1 MTSRWSVAAAFSKSK
16 GILRYFADFR
26 GDSGSLALRVPP
38 KVNFYTREVVECKKW
53 AFQGKFIDG
62 GGQKG
67 TKENKVSLLWAAST
81 AAAAIVTNDSF
92 KSSTLPLQI
101 I

>member
-1 MTSRWSVAAAFSKSK
+1 MQMIGSRRRFESMQTFVVLPTTAAALRSGCLQKLIS
-16 GILRYFADFR
+16 IL
-26 GDSGSLALRVPP
+26 GKLLNV
-38 KVNFYTREVVECKKW
+38 KKW

-81 AAAAIVTNDSF
+81 AANVTNASF
-92 KSSTLPLQI
+92 KSSTGPLPTT
-101 I
+101 